1 MSDDATPADGGATDG
16 SRAYRR
22 LRTAVVAVV
31 AVAVLTAAGGLLL
44 TAGDRA
50 GDPAG
55 EAHGDHAAL
64 AVEPGDAGG
73 DDRRRV
79 VAASAPS
86 PAADPA
92 SGPSGAVPSSADA
105 ASRPGGAPSPKA
117 PAPPVA
123 FGPAVPEP
131 EPVTYLLP
139 DGSPAPGHDP
149 ARQEQVSLADA
160 ASRPHGPARPVG
172 AAAGA
177 PREAVDAPG
186 TDAAPV
192 DGCAVD
198 YGVPGQCVPAQPPH
212 AGHGGPEFWTCADL
226 RPHFP
231 DGVTVRGDDVWGLDA
246 DGDGVACGPAD

>member
-1 MSDDATPADGGATDG
+1 MSEDGGPADGDATDV
-16 SRAYRR
+16 SRARER
-22 LRTAVVAVV
+22 LRTTAVAVV
-31 AVAVLTAAGGLLL
+31 AAGLLTAVGALLL
-44 TAGDRA
+44 TADDRA
-50 GDPAG
+50 GDPVG
-55 EAHGDHAAL
+55 EAHGHHVAP
-64 AVEPGDAGG
+64 AVEAGDAGG
-73 DDRRRV
+73 DDHRH
-79 VAASAPS
+79 A
-86 PAADPA
+86 AADSDPPRAADLA
-92 SGPSGAVPSSADA
+92 SGSSGAVPATA
-105 ASRPGGAPSPKA
+105 EPAGRPGET
-117 PAPPVA
+117 PAPPAA
-123 FGPAVPEP
+123 FGPAVPDP